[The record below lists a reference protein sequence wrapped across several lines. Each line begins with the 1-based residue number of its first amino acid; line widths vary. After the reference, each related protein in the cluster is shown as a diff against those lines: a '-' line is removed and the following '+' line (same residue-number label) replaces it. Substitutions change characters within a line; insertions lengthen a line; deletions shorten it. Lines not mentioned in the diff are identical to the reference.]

1 MPMKMI
7 HSLPLLALLALTGC
21 SGEDT
26 SMNDATATSTVTAT
40 ASESATGST
49 TMTTAETSESTGE
62 STDATSSE
70 TGTTTATTGMTT
82 TTTGVSATDTT
93 TDDTTTD
100 MTTTGDTTTTTTGE
114 PEGCTKVDFLF
125 VIDNS
130 VSMKDQ
136 QAALKAAFPDFI
148 ATIKETLPTDDYHIM
163 IADSDAEGRCAP
175 GVCSHATCQPANKY
189 ACKDIFT
196 ECDTVRGAGVNH
208 PAGEAASNMLCEFDG
223 GNRYMLSSDPN
234 LEANFSCAASV
245 GLAGHPQERPMD
257 GIVEAISA
265 PLNGPGGCNEGFL
278 RDDAILVVTFLSD
291 DPNVEDQ
298 NSALDTYEALVAAKN
313 GDDDRIVM
321 LGLIPQP
328 DDNCGKGGAHWSEM
342 IGYFGP
348 RGIEGPV
355 CAQDYNPFFQD
366 AVSTILDTCV
376 INPG

>member
-1 MPMKMI
+1 MPMKTT
-7 HSLPLLALLALTGC
+7 HGLPLLVLLALGGC
-21 SGEDT
+21 SGDDSST
-26 SMNDATATSTVTAT
+26 SDATATSTSTG
-40 ASESATGST
+40 SESATGST
-49 TMTTAETSESTGE
+49 SMTTTETTEGTTA

-70 TGTTTATTGMTT
+70 TGTTTTGTT
-82 TTTGVSATDTT
+82 TTTGVSATDATTDDPTTEVTT
-93 TDDTTTD
+93 TD
-100 MTTTGDTTTTTTGE
+100 GPTTTTTGE
-114 PEGCTKVDFLF
+114 PEGCKKVDFLF

-136 QAALKAAFPDFI
+136 QAALKAAFPEFI

-175 GVCSHATCQPANKY
+175 GTCAHTTCQSANKY
-189 ACKDIFT
+189 ACQDIFS

-208 PAGEAASNMLCEFDG
+208 PAGQAASNMLCEFDG

-245 GLAGHPQERPMD
+245 GLAGHPAERPMD
-257 GIVEAISA
+257 GIVEAISD

-291 DPNVEDQ
+291 DPNVEDS
-298 NSALDTYEALVAAKN
+298 NGALETYEALVAAKN
-313 GDDDRIVM
+313 GDDDRIVV

-328 DDNCGKGGAHWSEM
+328 DDGCGKGGAHWSEM

-355 CAQDYNPFFQD
+355 CAADYNPFFQD

>member
-1 MPMKMI
+1 MRMKTTL
-7 HSLPLLALLALTGC
+7 SLPLLALLALGGC
-21 SGEDT
+21 SGDDSST
-26 SMNDATATSTVTAT
+26 SDATATTVTAT
-40 ASESATGST
+40 ATATATATESDTGST
-49 TMTTAETSESTGE
+49 SSTATTEATSESTE
-62 STDATSSE
+62 ATGSE
-70 TGTTTATTGMTT
+70 TGTTSTTTT

-93 TDDTTTD
+93 TDATTDNTTT
-100 MTTTGDTTTTTTGE
+100 TTTTTTGE

-163 IADSDAEGRCAP
+163 VVDSDAEGRCAP
-175 GVCSHATCQPANKY
+175 GSCSHATCQPASKY

-245 GLAGHPQERPMD
+245 GLAGHPEERPMD
-257 GIVEAISA
+257 GIVEALSD
-265 PLNGPGGCNEGFL
+265 PLLAAGGCNEGFL

-291 DPNVEDQ
+291 DPNVEDK
-298 NSALDTYEALVAAKN
+298 NTAIETYEALVAAKN

-328 DDNCGKGGAHWSEM
+328 DENCAKGGAHWSEM

-355 CAQDYNPFFQD
+355 CAADYNPFFQD